1 MAQRGRPLSFDRQA
15 ALERAMDVFWR
26 KGFEGAQLV
35 DLTMAMGISPP
46 SFYAAFGSKKEAF
59 YEAVELY
66 IRVVGSK
73 SAKALNGAASVRDG
87 LRSMLEATVG
97 TAPSNP
103 SGGCLLVLGAVNHL
117 PGNEEVW
124 TDLKK
129 TRTERWAVIGA
140 RRQRGV
146 DEGELPTETDVGVL
160 AQYFLG
166 ITQIISFQARD
177 GASRASP
184 KRLIAPAL
192 AALPQGR
199 PASQQTGT
207 SAQIA
212 AAPGLARP

>member
-97 TAPSNP
+97 TATSNP

-117 PGNEEVW
+117 PENEEVW
-124 TDLKK
+124 TYLKK
-129 TRTERWAVIGA
+129 TRTDTLAMIRA
-140 RRQRGV
+140 RIQRGV
-146 DEGELPTETDVGVL
+146 DEGELPSETDVGVL

-166 ITQIISFQARD
+166 ITQSISFQARD
-177 GASRASP
+177 GASRASL

-199 PASQQTGT
+199 PAGQQTGT
-207 SAQIA
+207 SAQTA